1 MTKEEFFNS
10 LEDNLSKAEIGFKS
24 YDKAL
29 DEVTG
34 CIRDLQKYISVNV
47 DKTYY
52 TGYKSALVDVLYAIA
67 KLRGND
73 IWEVEE

>member
-1 MTKEEFFNS
+1 MTKEFFDS

-29 DEVTG
+29 DDVTSHLK
-34 CIRDLQKYISVNV
+34 DLSKSIPVGV
-47 DKTYY
+47 DKNYY
-52 TGYKSALVDVLYAIA
+52 TGYKSALFDVLYAIT

-73 IWEVEE
+73 R